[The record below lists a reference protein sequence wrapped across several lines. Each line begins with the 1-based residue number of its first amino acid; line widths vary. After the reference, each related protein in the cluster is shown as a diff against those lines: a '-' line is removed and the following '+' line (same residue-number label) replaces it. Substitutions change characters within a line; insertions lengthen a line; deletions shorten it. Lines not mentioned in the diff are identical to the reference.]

1 MKQETMSSLQIA
13 EISGKQH
20 KDVMRSIREMED
32 AWHKVNGRRFA
43 LVEYTDRKGEKRPC
57 YQLTKIECLYIATKF
72 NDEARAKLVLRWE
85 QLERKNT
92 PSAPLNLPRCPKGSR
107 RLRRGETGAR
117 CRQREEAAGHRD
129 ERRTLVNRASAI
141 AIWLA
146 LFCKHMLKSLQ
157 YLDVNKYIRIFAA
170 FKMSSR
176 YDYRI
181 LARGCAYY
189 INIFRV

>member
-1 MKQETMSSLQIA
+1 MDELMKQETMSSLQIA

-85 QLERKNT
+85 QLERKNI
-92 PSAPLNLPRCPKGSR
+92 PSAP
-107 RLRRGETGAR
+107 T
-117 CRQREEAAGHRD
+117 
-129 ERRTLVNRASAI
+129 T
-141 AIWLA
+141 
-146 LFCKHMLKSLQ
+146 
-157 YLDVNKYIRIFAA
+157 YLDALKALVASEEEKQALAA
-170 FKMSSR
+170 DNAKKQQAIEMKDAHLLIER
-176 YDYRI
+176 QP
-181 LARGCAYY
+181 
-189 INIFRV
+189 